1 MPPLPAIVPIG
12 FLITLIVCSLP
23 PCAAALNCVSE
34 QGQNLPLNARSA
46 GPLKISASLPVGRE
60 VFRQRYPFSVW
71 CSISSPQPQAENLWL
86 HRRTSSTALGNGLTL
101 FTTLNGERS
110 SEEVSVDSG
119 MRVDNHAAADGQPS
133 QQWQRLTFSVEVS
146 IVKSAETPAAAVR
159 AARVSP
165 QIPLL
170 ELGSQQG
177 GQRVTLLLQ
186 GADRWLTFVAQS
198 CRVRGNAT
206 LTVSL
211 GGVSLRGTRGVGAT
225 SGDKPFQ
232 LDLLCDREVAGS
244 VDVMLQLDGESP
256 AGVSGAGLVALSAQP
271 LAAQG
276 VALQILHG
284 EGRTPL
290 TLGQAWQIA
299 RYPLAE
305 GGISVPLI
313 ARYYQYAAQ
322 VKAGKADATLTWTLS
337 YR

>member
-1 MPPLPAIVPIG
+1 MSLRTLLPP
-12 FLITLIVCSLP
+12 TLFTALLCASLP

-60 VFRQRYPFSVW
+60 VFRQRYPLSVW

-110 SEEVSVDSG
+110 SEPGSVDSG
-119 MRVDNHAAADGQPS
+119 LRVDNHAAADGQPS
-133 QQWQRLTFSVEVS
+133 QHWQRLTFSVEVS
-146 IVKSAETPAAAVR
+146 IVKTAETPPAAAR
-159 AARVSP
+159 AALVSP

-198 CRVRGNAT
+198 CRVRGNASM
-206 LTVSL
+206 TVSL

-225 SGDKPFQ
+225 SSDKLFQ
-232 LDLLCDREVAGS
+232 LNLLCDREVAGS

-299 RYPLAE
+299 RYPLTE

-313 ARYYQYAAQ
+313 ARYYQYATH